1 MILGEDDG
9 VVVRDLCFNY
19 FKENVKGVY
28 VLWMFK
34 IGYMMFEEDW
44 ENFIKIVEEF
54 INRIELVSL
63 KVL

>member
-1 MILGEDDG
+1 
-9 VVVRDLCFNY
+9 
-19 FKENVKGVY
+19 
-28 VLWMFK
+28 MFK

-54 INRIELVSL
+54 INRFELVSL